1 MFCVLVNF
9 NVYFVYD
16 FILNKNK
23 NIRLPA
29 QLYFVQINRKR
40 NQPTVKLLQNAAV
53 QRILKRV
60 VLSLALKTES
70 CEWAEWSSV
79 CF

>member
-40 NQPTVKLLQNAAV
+40 NSLQWSCCSLQP
-53 QRILKRV
+53 
-60 VLSLALKTES
+60 
-70 CEWAEWSSV
+70 CSV
-79 CF
+79 Y